1 MSSRAALLRA
11 FALLL
16 AVTAAFTIYTI
27 EVVLAQGYTG
37 FIELALA
44 DAWGGQMFVDLVI
57 ALVLFA
63 TWMTED
69 ARREGIPS
77 WPYLVLICATGSI
90 GALAYLI
97 HRTGY
102 RLRAASTAT
111 GRAGAA

>member
-1 MSSRAALLRA
+1 MPSRPALLRA
-11 FALLL
+11 LALLL
-16 AVTAAFTIYTI
+16 AVTAGFTIYTI

-44 DAWGGQMFVDLVI
+44 DAWGGQMLVDLVI

-77 WPYLVLICATGSI
+77 WPYFVLICATGSI

-97 HRTGY
+97 HRTAQ
-102 RLRAASTAT
+102 RLRAPAPAT
-111 GRAGAA
+111 GGAGAA